1 MMHWLQHNSYI
12 ETKPTHYATA
22 RQLWQNFA
30 GMQAFFNGFP
40 ECDFLNA
47 VRKYPSLRTASEVSW
62 SQLDGSLSPTRVFK
76 DCILIGDKSYRS
88 NPWRLTHFEY
98 AGIEL
103 SVPCRSN
110 ELLQYT
116 MPDDYARIIS
126 KVTLFTLLQ
135 FVNSQISRSLNHI
148 RYTLAAWL

>member
-1 MMHWLQHNSYI
+1 MEINS
-12 ETKPTHYATA
+12 
-22 RQLWQNFA
+22 L
-30 GMQAFFNGFP
+30 
-40 ECDFLNA
+40 C
-47 VRKYPSLRTASEVSW
+47 
-62 SQLDGSLSPTRVFK
+62 
-76 DCILIGDKSYRS
+76 
-88 NPWRLTHFEY
+88 EY

-148 RYTLAAWL
+148 RYTLAA